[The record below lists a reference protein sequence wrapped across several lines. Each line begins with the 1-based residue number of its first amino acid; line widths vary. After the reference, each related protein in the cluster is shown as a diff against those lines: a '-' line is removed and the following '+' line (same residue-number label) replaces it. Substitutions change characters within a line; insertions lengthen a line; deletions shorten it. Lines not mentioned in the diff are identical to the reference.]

1 MSNHGEIASVL
12 SRVAWMMD
20 HGDADGFADCWC
32 DDGTL
37 HHSTVDGHVTT
48 ARGTEIRRMFEAAS
62 ADPDYQRYRS
72 LHIVNN
78 PDIEID
84 GDRAR
89 ARYYVTHTLMGPQ
102 ARPVGVEECDTRL
115 RRCEDGL
122 WRIEALEEMQLL
134 DYTKIEN

>member
-1 MSNHGEIASVL
+1 MSDHGEIASVL

-20 HGDADGFADCWC
+20 HDDVDGFAACWC

-37 HHSTVDGHVTT
+37 HHSTVDGHIT
-48 ARGTEIRRMFEAAS
+48 AAKGSEIRVMFEAAC
-62 ADPDYQRYRS
+62 ADPEYAQHRS

-84 GDRAR
+84 GDYAR

-102 ARPVGVEECDTRL
+102 ARPIGVEECDTRL
-115 RRCEDGL
+115 RRCEDGR
-122 WRIEALEEMQLL
+122 WRIEALKEVQLL
-134 DYTKIEN
+134 DYSRIKD